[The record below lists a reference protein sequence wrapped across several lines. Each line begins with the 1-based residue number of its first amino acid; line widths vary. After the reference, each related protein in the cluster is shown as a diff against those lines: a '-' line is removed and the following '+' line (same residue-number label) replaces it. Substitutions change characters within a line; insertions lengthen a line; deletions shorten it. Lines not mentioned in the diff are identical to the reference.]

1 MSERTPK
8 RPQPHVTV
16 GKMVVHT
23 EEEGKRLYEEAL
35 RYDNGTTMIVENVLD
50 SIRDSPS
57 SKRNLLDVVVRLI
70 GHMTPEQRRG
80 LGEKLPELLPDV
92 VANGATHTKAG

>member
-35 RYDNGTTMIVENVLD
+35 REQGLDYYMVGGHAFYAQQEVFDVLNLTRRPALLLGMRELRLFKRVAIDFAAKRIYFDLPNVG
-50 SIRDSPS
+50 R
-57 SKRNLLDVVVRLI
+57 
-70 GHMTPEQRRG
+70 
-80 LGEKLPELLPDV
+80 
-92 VANGATHTKAG
+92 